1 MATGLNDR
9 EILLEFLTK
18 DDEHLGLARLGFWQ
32 DPEKE
37 ADRMLALG
45 GGRLDGESFADWKTR
60 VMDIYYRKRD
70 FSGFFSRHLADR
82 RLISALCRML
92 RNRLAGLSGRNRPQ
106 LDEYLANEGDTIAY
120 ALSAEH
126 FDRLLARYFGMPG
139 EFPSPAEVRRNL
151 SRIAEEEFPLD
162 EAFVMDRLRK
172 NEAFYWEIF
181 YRHLRPYVQ
190 GFVRQIG
197 GSFQKEDADEIW
209 NEACYTIN
217 GALIGGRLDASAGA
231 RDLISYA
238 VGMIKNK
245 CREMRRLRFRNRN
258 SPLENVEYRLTD
270 DNEQNPFD
278 TESAI
283 PAFFPSQDTPLS
295 HYVDVQDP
303 GQLRTLMVIALYNP
317 THPLHASLVRGI
329 EDEVQALTD
338 HYVEKLSYEEIVA
351 RRYGPV
357 TGDELVRKAARVRQE
372 VRRVKHKIVQR
383 YEKLINAT
391 VK

>member
-18 DDEHLGLARLGFWQ
+18 DEEHLGLARLGFWQ
-32 DPEKE
+32 DPEQE
-37 ADRMLALG
+37 ADRILAQG
-45 GGRLDGESFADWKTR
+45 GGRRDGEPFAEWKAR
-60 VMDIYYRKRD
+60 VTEAYYRKRD
-70 FSGFFSRHLADR
+70 FSGFFVRHRSDR
-82 RLISALCRML
+82 RLVSSLCRML
-92 RNRLAGLSGRNRPQ
+92 RNRLAGLSAQDRPR
-106 LDEYLANEGDTIAY
+106 LDEYLANDGDTIAY
-120 ALSAEH
+120 ALSAAH
-126 FDRLLARYFGMPG
+126 FDELYARYFGMPG
-139 EFPSPAEVRRNL
+139 DFASPLEVRRNL
-151 SRIAEEEFPLD
+151 SGIAEKEFPLE
-162 EAFVMDRLRK
+162 EAYVMDRFRR
-172 NEAFYWEIF
+172 NDPFYWEIF
-181 YRHLRPYVQ
+181 YRHLRPYVV

-209 NEACYTIN
+209 NEACCTIN
-217 GALIGGRLDASAGA
+217 GALIGGRLDATAGA

-270 DNEQNPFD
+270 ESERNPFD

-303 GQLRTLMVIALYNP
+303 DQLRTLMVIALYNP
-317 THPLHASLVRGI
+317 AHPLHAFLVRGI

-338 HYVEKLSYEEIVA
+338 HYVEKLSYEEIVV

-357 TGDELVRKAARVRQE
+357 TGEDLVRKAARVRQE